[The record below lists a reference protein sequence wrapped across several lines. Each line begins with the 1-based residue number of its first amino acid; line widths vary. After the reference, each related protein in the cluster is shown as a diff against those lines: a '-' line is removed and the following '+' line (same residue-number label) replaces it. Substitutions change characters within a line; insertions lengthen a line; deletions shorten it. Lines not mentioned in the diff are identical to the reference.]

1 MCTDLAL
8 SPTQLFASPSSTMA
22 RALLLLVA
30 ALAVAG
36 SLSSTVAAARGLMD
50 ANSNGQSSNN
60 QNGQQS
66 SNNGQMSNN
75 QQTSQVVQC
84 AHTAPVS
91 NTCRRVPWSRAKSV
105 GLSPSP
111 CAATC
116 APRRP
121 RALDSAAASRELL
134 PPGARCP
141 RQAVGLTPYRSLQ
154 RRLQRPVRA
163 GGRQLLLRLRLQE
176 RGVHVHWPARPTNV
190 PRLGARAPASTPGPL
205 SSHSRA
211 PPAHSHST
219 TSAPTAGAPECRP
232 RVRLGGGVSRACL
245 VRDRQIVHRKTL
257 STLDCAG
264 IKLPGSDKNGNV
276 CNLAD
281 GSMLQ
286 AYVKSRIS
294 RLSDCQ
300 FDTYLT
306 LYARP
311 PTPAGRAASTA
322 AAPVRYE
329 WRPYAIWPSL
339 TSMNRNSC
347 KACEKT

>member
-1 MCTDLAL
+1 
-8 SPTQLFASPSSTMA
+8 MA

-75 QQTSQVVQC
+75 QQTNQVVQC

-91 NTCRRVPWSRAKSV
+91 NTCRRVAVVLLWRNRLPPTQPLHRE
-105 GLSPSP
+105 
-111 CAATC
+111 TR

-121 RALDSAAASRELL
+121 RALNAAAASRVPP

-163 GGRQLLLRLRLQE
+163 GRRQLLLRLRLQE
-176 RGVHVHWPARPTNV
+176 RGVHVHWPARPAHLS
-190 PRLGARAPASTPGPL
+190 RLGASCVAYPRAPASTLGPL

-211 PPAHSHST
+211 SPARSHST
-219 TSAPTAGAPECRP
+219 TLAPTAGAPECRP
-232 RVRLGGGVSRACL
+232 KVRLGGGVSRAPRL
-245 VRDRQIVHRKTL
+245 VGELIYAKRFPPWTAQASSSPAATRTA
-257 STLDCAG
+257 TCATW
-264 IKLPGSDKNGNV
+264 LTAP
-276 CNLAD
+276 C
-281 GSMLQ
+281 
-286 AYVKSRIS
+286 SR
-294 RLSDCQ
+294 R
-300 FDTYLT
+300 T
-306 LYARP
+306 
-311 PTPAGRAASTA
+311 
-322 AAPVRYE
+322 
-329 WRPYAIWPSL
+329 
-339 TSMNRNSC
+339 
-347 KACEKT
+347 